1 MLNILLGSKTKVKI
15 LQILSSFPDGLSRYK
30 IAEFSALHPN
40 NIYDQIED
48 LVFFDIISKQ
58 GKVYTLN
65 PNHPLFESIKSFF
78 LLFSDFSSH
87 FSASIIPFIHSKLS
101 PHYYFTGFFAAS
113 RMITPIDYTESVLN
127 IAIIKPFYQS
137 LIQQLSLLSTFEDIS
152 FQSFQPGK
160 LSLFVHEVS
169 SIPSDVHLDSFN
181 NQDMYLASVTTGIID
196 SFKLPGIS
204 DYGKCLVLL
213 QNDSD
218 NILDYFILKD
228 RIKHDSIPLNM
239 LIVLHEFS
247 NHDIGNF
254 NQLQG
259 IISLPDESKDLINE
273 SLQNAITE
281 SINTVLG

>member
-15 LQILSSFPDGLSRYK
+15 LEILSSFPDGLSRNK

-40 NIYDQIED
+40 NIYDQIDD

-58 GKVYTLN
+58 GKLYLLN
-65 PNHPLFESIKSFF
+65 PDHPLYETIKSFF
-78 LLFSDFSSH
+78 LLFNDFSNH
-87 FSASIIPFIHSKLS
+87 FSDSLIPFIHSKLS

-127 IAIIKPFYQS
+127 IAIAKPFYQS
-137 LIQQLSLLSTFEDIS
+137 VIQKLSLLSTFEDIS

-160 LSLFVHEVS
+160 ISLFIHEVA
-169 SIPSDVHLDSFN
+169 SIPADVHLDSFN
-181 NQDMYLASVTTGIID
+181 NQDMYLASVTTGTID
-196 SFKLPGIS
+196 SFILPGIS

-218 NILDYFILKD
+218 GLIDYSILKD
-228 RIKHDSIPLNM
+228 RLIKNSIPLNM
-239 LIVLHEFS
+239 LVVLHEFFCRG
-247 NHDIGNF
+247 IGNF
-254 NQLQG
+254 NQIQD
-259 IISLPDESKDLINE
+259 IKFLPDESKDLINE
-273 SLQNAITE
+273 SLQKAINE